1 MDRNK
6 ILTSISNTGELL
18 VVLGASLWITRLAF
32 TEYIFAL
39 GSVLFSV
46 CRLME
51 RHGDSGNTALKRL
64 YVQRTLGGLMLVLSA
79 SLMIFHSQ
87 INGFAVSDYMVRVTP
102 AAWLVPFM
110 IFAVI
115 EIYTAFRIPA
125 EQKKDLQ

>member
-39 GSVLFSV
+39 GSVLFFV

-87 INGFAVSDYMVRVTP
+87 INGFEVSDYMVRVTP

>member
-6 ILTSISNTGELL
+6 ILTRISNTGELL

-39 GSVLFSV
+39 GSVLFFV

-64 YVQRTLGGLMLVLSA
+64 YVQRTLGGLMLLLSA

-87 INGFAVSDYMVRVTP
+87 INGFEVSDYMVRVTP

>member
-39 GSVLFSV
+39 GSVLFFV

-64 YVQRTLGGLMLVLSA
+64 YVQRTLGGLMLLLSA

-87 INGFAVSDYMVRVTP
+87 INGFEVSDYMVRVTP

>member
-1 MDRNK
+1 MDSKK
-6 ILTSISNTGELL
+6 ILTCVSNVGELS

-32 TEYIFAL
+32 TEYLFTA
-39 GSVLFSV
+39 GAVLFLA
-46 CRLME
+46 CRLVE
-51 RHGDSGNTALKRL
+51 RHGDTGNTALKRL
-64 YVQRTLGGLMLVLSA
+64 YVQRTLGGVMLVLSA
-79 SLMIFHSQ
+79 LLMLFHSR
-87 INGFAVSDYMVRVTP
+87 IDGFAVSDYMVRVTP